1 LKKVAGEGQ
10 KLFATKQSRGHETP
24 EVGSGRLVLK
34 RSCNYRARR
43 QRESLEAIDA
53 RAAARATAKKGTAGT
68 APLSEESKQ
77 PEPAQVRL

>member
-1 LKKVAGEGQ
+1 MPLSDADKKRRAR
-10 KLFATKQSRGHETP
+10 K
-24 EVGSGRLVLK
+24 K
-34 RSCNYRARR
+34 RNRKKSSESNRKDLEQQRCNYRARR
-43 QRESLEAIDA
+43 QWNSLEAIDA